1 MPPFFILYYSHHI
14 KFSSKKLKLVK
25 HICQQKNVICY
36 GAYMVKVTVWVSVS
50 KLTKKKKVSTKMV
63 LCNSH
68 AYSLSLCA

>member
-1 MPPFFILYYSHHI
+1 MGEVIDLKVLPGSRYPHPYYSHHI

-50 KLTKKKKVSTKMV
+50 KLTKKIF
-63 LCNSH
+63 H
-68 AYSLSLCA
+68 